1 MKALRKIAQATR
13 RVGGVLAAGLA
24 VVGCAAAPVQLA
36 PRAPASAAP
45 LSPLQRADAER
56 QLVVTIRDSR
66 SALSIEAGAT
76 PTLPLGRLGYRGSAF
91 ALRVVR
97 QLGNDYGLT
106 PVTDWYIDT
115 LGVHCV
121 VFSASDATA
130 RDVLLQRLRADR
142 RVESAQPM
150 QQFRTLQQGSVA
162 QSARDPY
169 EGLQRAA
176 ARIGVPEAQRWASG
190 RGVRIAVIDTGLD
203 DAHPELAGR
212 IEAVANFVDSDH
224 ERFRRDRHGTAV
236 AGAIAA
242 NAHNSA
248 GMIGVAPQ
256 ARLVALKACWEVDG
270 AGAAVCNSLTLAAA
284 IEAAIERRV
293 QLINLSLTGPADPL
307 LARLL
312 GHALERGVTVVGA
325 APPGQAG
332 TTAAAFPGDVPGVV
346 AVVDSDTLVA
356 SFQGVSARPQ
366 PRRIAAPGRAVLTLA
381 PGGRYDYVS
390 GVSMST
396 ALVSGVAALLLE
408 VPAVPGSS
416 PQPVANMAELLLRT
430 GVVRGEH
437 EAEINAG
444 FAMQVARGL
453 AVSQK

>member
-1 MKALRKIAQATR
+1 MRTTGHATW

-24 VVGCAAAPVQLA
+24 VVGCAAAPAQLA

-45 LSPLQRADAER
+45 LSPLQRADAAR

-66 SALSIEAGAT
+66 AALSIEAGAT
-76 PTLPLGRLGYRGSAF
+76 PTLPPGRLGYRGSAY

-97 QLGNDYGLT
+97 QLGKDYGLT

-130 RDVLLQRLRADR
+130 RDTLLQRLRADR
-142 RVESAQPM
+142 RVESVQPM
-150 QQFRTLQQGSVA
+150 QQFRTLQQDPDAPS
-162 QSARDPY
+162 SRDPY
-169 EGLQRAA
+169 QGLQRAT

-190 RGVRIAVIDTGLD
+190 RGVRVAVIDTGLD
-203 DAHPELAGR
+203 DAHPDLAGR
-212 IEAVANFVDSDH
+212 IEAVANFVDSDR

-242 NAHNSA
+242 NAHNGA
-248 GMIGVAPQ
+248 GIVGVAPQ
-256 ARLVALKACWEVDG
+256 ARLIALKACWEVDA
-270 AGAAVCNSLTLAAA
+270 AGTAVCNSLTLAGA

-312 GHALERGVTVVGA
+312 GNALARGMTVVGA
-325 APPGQAG
+325 APREQ
-332 TTAAAFPGDVPGVV
+332 TAATAESFPGSVPGVV
-346 AVVDSDTLVA
+346 AVVDSDTVA
-356 SFQGVSARPQ
+356 ATFGGVSAGPQ
-366 PRRIAAPGRAVLTLA
+366 PRRIAAPGHAVLTLA

-408 VPAVPGSS
+408 GPAVPGSLR
-416 PQPVANMAELLLRT
+416 QPAADMGELLLRT
-430 GVVRGEH
+430 SVARGAH
-437 EAEINAG
+437 EAEINAD
-444 FAMQVARGL
+444 FAMQAAREP
-453 AVSQK
+453 AARQK